1 MSSPPC
7 YPWLPSKLGHLPS
20 PWRTHRSQEKEGG
33 RQQPEDGKRCKGLVL
48 SSWIIS
54 WITIFQGP
62 QTMLLCPGDN
72 QSENSEKVNWD
83 IKVFPEGSKKPV
95 FGREWRAIEKLKLPI
110 NVSHCSSFII
120 LKILY
125 NITVFS
131 WKWLLLKLFEDTV
144 WGKTWISNWK
154 EGETSTSQRPGP
166 LPHPYS
172 SLYPE
177 NGASPLGEE
186 KCQQQLRI

>member
-20 PWRTHRSQEKEGG
+20 PWHTHRSQEKEGG
-33 RQQPEDGKRCKGLVL
+33 REQPEDGKRRKGLVL

-54 WITIFQGP
+54 WISIFQGP

-154 EGETSTSQRPGP
+154 
-166 LPHPYS
+166 
-172 SLYPE
+172 
-177 NGASPLGEE
+177 
-186 KCQQQLRI
+186 